1 MFFVEI
7 NDENFINDIRNE
19 EYMKRLLILGAGQYG
34 FAVKEIA
41 EAIGKYDAIE
51 FLDDNNPIAVG
62 KLSDVDKLGNAEAIV
77 AIGNPAVRKA
87 LSERIARPATLIH
100 PKATV
105 SPSANVGVGCI
116 VEAGAVICA
125 SAEVGK
131 GTLVMANAVV
141 GHNATVGE
149 FCQLKYNAS
158 IAERASVPSATKIEC
173 NTVVSAEN

>member
-1 MFFVEI
+1 
-7 NDENFINDIRNE
+7 
-19 EYMKRLLILGAGQYG
+19 MKRLLILGAGQYG
-34 FAVKEIA
+34 IVVKELA
-41 EAIGKYDAIE
+41 EATGKYDRIE

-62 KLSDVDKLGNAEAIV
+62 KLSDVGTFGDADAIV

-87 LSERIARPATLIH
+87 LFERIARPVTLIH

-125 SAEVGK
+125 GAEVGK

-158 IAERASVPSATKIEC
+158 IAERASVLSATKIEC
-173 NTVVSAEN
+173 NTVVTDGN